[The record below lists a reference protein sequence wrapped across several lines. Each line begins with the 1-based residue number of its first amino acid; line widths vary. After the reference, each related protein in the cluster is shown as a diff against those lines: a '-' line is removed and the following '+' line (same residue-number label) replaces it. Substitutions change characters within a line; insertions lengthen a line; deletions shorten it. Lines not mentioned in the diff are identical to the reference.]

1 MALNLHQHLV
11 SLWVKKSSLW
21 ERRCAN
27 TFPSDTIVLSLSRY
41 VFRSICVCYHFEVW
55 VWRLLSRRNEFF
67 FRYIFQSSPDRSSS
81 CPHSPQIDSDSLEKP
96 KLKPGGSVESLRSS
110 LSGQSS
116 MSMSVCRVYSN
127 NSQYLFKHQMFDVY
141 HLWRSLNVLI
151 SLYSSVVKKQT
162 NLTQVKKNIY
172 NICQILTD
180 PW

>member
-1 MALNLHQHLV
+1 MALNSHQHLV

-41 VFRSICVCYHFEVW
+41 VFRSIYVCYHCKVW
-55 VWRLLSRRNEFF
+55 VWGFLSKCNKWFF
-67 FRYIFQSSPDRSSS
+67 FCPYIFQSSPDRSSS

-116 MSMSVCRVYSN
+116 MSMSVCRVYFN
-127 NSQYLFKHQMFDVY
+127 NSQYLFKLDVWC
-141 HLWRSLNVLI
+141 LSLL
-151 SLYSSVVKKQT
+151 K
-162 NLTQVKKNIY
+162 
-172 NICQILTD
+172 
-180 PW
+180 